1 MNPSRILCWNV
12 RGLNSRVRQD
22 AIRNL
27 ISNSRVDIVC
37 LQETK
42 MSVMSVGVILSS
54 MGSDFT
60 NWIDLP
66 AAGASGGIVVAWRQ
80 CLGPA
85 LATRVDNYSL
95 SIQFSPG
102 SLQPWWLTCV
112 YGPQGDINKLLFMQK
127 LRDVRSFCQ
136 GPWTVLGDFNLTT
149 SALQGRKFTWSNQQ
163 DNPTLVKLDRV
174 FCSSEWEQLFP
185 NCLLQSSATEGSD
198 HCPLL
203 LGLHDVQP
211 AKARFHFESFWPTL
225 EGFQEAVESA
235 WSAVQAT
242 SCPFDTS
249 LSLQEK
255 SYTSWKLPR
264 ITGTSPPWN
273 FG

>member
-80 CLGPA
+80 GLGPA

-95 SIQFSPG
+95 SI
-102 SLQPWWLTCV
+102 
-112 YGPQGDINKLLFMQK
+112 
-127 LRDVRSFCQ
+127 
-136 GPWTVLGDFNLTT
+136 
-149 SALQGRKFTWSNQQ
+149 
-163 DNPTLVKLDRV
+163 
-174 FCSSEWEQLFP
+174 
-185 NCLLQSSATEGSD
+185 
-198 HCPLL
+198 
-203 LGLHDVQP
+203 
-211 AKARFHFESFWPTL
+211 
-225 EGFQEAVESA
+225 
-235 WSAVQAT
+235 
-242 SCPFDTS
+242 
-249 LSLQEK
+249 
-255 SYTSWKLPR
+255 
-264 ITGTSPPWN
+264 
-273 FG
+273 